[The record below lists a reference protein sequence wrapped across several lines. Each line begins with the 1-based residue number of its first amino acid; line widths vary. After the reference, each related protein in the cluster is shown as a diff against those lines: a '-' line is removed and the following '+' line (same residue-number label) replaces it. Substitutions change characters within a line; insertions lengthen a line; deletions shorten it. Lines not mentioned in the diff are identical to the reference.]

1 MGIEYLKYFHYQELL
16 NFICH
21 FLKATKYS
29 LPAISNKIEVS
40 IWREGEMVLV
50 FRSWENNTWDYRVSA
65 SIKLVENTGP
75 DNKAIHG
82 HLQR

>member
-1 MGIEYLKYFHYQELL
+1 
-16 NFICH
+16 
-21 FLKATKYS
+21 
-29 LPAISNKIEVS
+29 
-40 IWREGEMVLV
+40 MVLV